1 MGSAHPTYI
10 FLNNPIYITMSE
22 EPDTNNNNVKSGSNL
37 EKLLKKGEF
46 VVTSELGPPRGA
58 SREAVEK
65 KAELLKGYA
74 DAFNLTD
81 CQTAMVRLS
90 SIASGSILLDMGMEP
105 VVQMTC
111 RDRNRIAMQS
121 DILGAASLGM
131 KNLLCLTGDHQC
143 FGDHPEAKGVFD
155 IDSIQLLDMF
165 RQMRDEKKF
174 QSGEEL
180 KSEEPK
186 LFLGAAVNPFA
197 DPFQYRAARLAKK
210 VKAGADFIQT
220 QIIYNVEKF
229 EEWMGMVRAMGLHEK
244 VAILAGVT
252 PIRSLGMAKY
262 MKKNVPGMDV
272 PDELIKRLEGAEKKK
287 AEGINI
293 CLEVIERVKEIEGV
307 SGVHI
312 MAVEWEEIVPE
323 ITERAGL
330 LPRPTP

>member
-1 MGSAHPTYI
+1 
-10 FLNNPIYITMSE
+10 MSE
-22 EPDTNNNNVKSGSNL
+22 EHNTNNNDVKSGSNL
-37 EKLLKKGEF
+37 EKLLRKGEF

-58 SREAVEK
+58 SREDVEK

-90 SIASGSILLDMGMEP
+90 SIASGAILLDMGMEP

-155 IDSIQLLDMF
+155 LDSINQLDMF

-186 LFLGAAVNPFA
+186 LFLGAAENPFA

-229 EEWMGMVRAMGLHEK
+229 EEWMSMVRAMGLHEK
-244 VAILAGVT
+244 VSILAGVT

-293 CLEVIERVKEIEGV
+293 CLEVIERVRQIEGV

-312 MAVEWEEIVPE
+312 MAVEWEEIVSE

>member
-1 MGSAHPTYI
+1 
-10 FLNNPIYITMSE
+10 MSE
-22 EPDTNNNNVKSGSNL
+22 EHNTNNNDVKSGSNL
-37 EKLLKKGEF
+37 EKLLRKGEF

-58 SREAVEK
+58 SREDVEK

-90 SIASGSILLDMGMEP
+90 SIASGAILLDMGMEP

-155 IDSIQLLDMF
+155 LDSINQLDMF

-186 LFLGAAVNPFA
+186 LFLGAAENPFA

-229 EEWMGMVRAMGLHEK
+229 EEWMSMVRAMGLHKK
-244 VAILAGVT
+244 VSILAGVT
-252 PIRSLGMAKY
+252 PIRSVGMAKY

-293 CLEVIERVKEIEGV
+293 CLEVIERVRQIEGV

-312 MAVEWEEIVPE
+312 MAVEWEEIVSE

>member
-1 MGSAHPTYI
+1 
-10 FLNNPIYITMSE
+10 MSE
-22 EPDTNNNNVKSGSNL
+22 EHNTNNNDVKSGSNL
-37 EKLLKKGEF
+37 EKLLRKGEF

-58 SREAVEK
+58 SREDVEK

-90 SIASGSILLDMGMEP
+90 SIASGAILLDMGMEP

-186 LFLGAAVNPFA
+186 LFLGAAENPFA

-229 EEWMGMVRAMGLHEK
+229 EEWMSMVRAMGLHEK
-244 VAILAGVT
+244 VSILAGVT

-293 CLEVIERVKEIEGV
+293 CLEVIERVRQIEGV

>member
-1 MGSAHPTYI
+1 
-10 FLNNPIYITMSE
+10 MSE
-22 EPDTNNNNVKSGSNL
+22 ENDTNNNNLKSGSNL
-37 EKLLKKGEF
+37 EKLLRKGEF

-58 SREAVEK
+58 SRKAVEE
-65 KAELLKGYA
+65 KAALLKGYA

-90 SIASGSILLDMGMEP
+90 SIASGAILLDMGMEP
-105 VVQMTC
+105 VVQLTC

-121 DILGAASLGM
+121 DILGAAALGM

-155 IDSIQLLDMF
+155 LDSINQLDMF

-180 KSEEPK
+180 KTEEPK
-186 LFLGAAVNPFA
+186 LFLGAAENPFA

-229 EEWMGMVRAMGLHEK
+229 EQWMSMVREMGLHKK
-244 VAILAGVT
+244 VSILAGVT

-293 CLEVIERVKEIEGV
+293 CLEVIERVKKIEGV
-307 SGVHI
+307 AGVHI

>member
-1 MGSAHPTYI
+1 
-10 FLNNPIYITMSE
+10 MSE
-22 EPDTNNNNVKSGSNL
+22 EHNTNNNDIKSGSNL

-65 KAELLKGYA
+65 KAELLKGHA

-90 SIASGSILLDMGMEP
+90 SIASGAILLDMEMEP

-155 IDSIQLLDMF
+155 IDSIQLLDML

-180 KSEEPK
+180 KTEEPK
-186 LFLGAAVNPFA
+186 LFLGAAENPFA

-229 EEWMGMVRAMGLHEK
+229 EEWMEMVRAMGLHEK
-244 VAILAGVT
+244 VSILAGVT

-293 CLEVIERVKEIEGV
+293 CLEVIERVRKIEGV
-307 SGVHI
+307 AGVHI

-330 LPRPTP
+330 LPRPIL

>member
-1 MGSAHPTYI
+1 
-10 FLNNPIYITMSE
+10 MSE
-22 EPDTNNNNVKSGSNL
+22 EHNTNDSTLKAGSNL
-37 EKLLKKGEF
+37 EKLLRKGEF

-58 SREAVEK
+58 SRESVEK

-90 SIASGSILLDMGMEP
+90 SIASGAILLDMGMEP
-105 VVQMTC
+105 VVQLTC

-121 DILGAASLGM
+121 DILGAAALGM

-155 IDSIQLLDMF
+155 MDSINQLDMF

-180 KSEEPK
+180 KTEEPK
-186 LFLGAAVNPFA
+186 LFLGAAENPFA

-229 EEWMGMVRAMGLHEK
+229 EQWMSMVRDMGLHKK
-244 VAILAGVT
+244 VSILAGVT

-293 CLEVIERVKEIEGV
+293 CLEVIERVRKIEGV

-323 ITERAGL
+323 ITDRAGL

>member
-1 MGSAHPTYI
+1 M
-10 FLNNPIYITMSE
+10 NE
-22 EPDTNNNNVKSGSNL
+22 EHNTNNNDVKSGSNL
-37 EKLLKKGEF
+37 EKLLRKGEF

-58 SREAVEK
+58 SREDVEK

-90 SIASGSILLDMGMEP
+90 SIASGAILLDMGMEP

-155 IDSIQLLDMF
+155 LDSINQLDMF

-180 KSEEPK
+180 KSGEPK
-186 LFLGAAVNPFA
+186 LFLGAAENPFA

-229 EEWMGMVRAMGLHEK
+229 EEWMSMVRAMGLHEK
-244 VAILAGVT
+244 VSILAGVT
-252 PIRSLGMAKY
+252 PVRSLGMAKY

-293 CLEVIERVKEIEGV
+293 CLEVIERVRQIEGV

-312 MAVEWEEIVPE
+312 MAVEWEEIVSE

>member
-1 MGSAHPTYI
+1 
-10 FLNNPIYITMSE
+10 MSE
-22 EPDTNNNNVKSGSNL
+22 EHDTNTNDFKAGSNL
-37 EKLLKKGEF
+37 EKLLRKGEF
-46 VVTSELGPPRGA
+46 VVTSELGPPRGS

-90 SIASGSILLDMGMEP
+90 SIASGAILLDMGMEP

-155 IDSIQLLDMF
+155 LDSINQLDMF

-186 LFLGAAVNPFA
+186 LFLGAAENPFA

-229 EEWMGMVRAMGLHEK
+229 EEWMSMVRDMGLHKK
-244 VAILAGVT
+244 VFILAGVT

-272 PDELIKRLEGAEKKK
+272 PDEIIKRLEGAEKKK

-293 CLEVIERVKEIEGV
+293 CLEVIEKVRTIEGV

>member
-1 MGSAHPTYI
+1 
-10 FLNNPIYITMSE
+10 MSE
-22 EPDTNNNNVKSGSNL
+22 EHNTNNNNVKSGSNL
-37 EKLLKKGEF
+37 EKLLRKGEF

-58 SREAVEK
+58 SREDVEK

-90 SIASGSILLDMGMEP
+90 SIASGAILLDMGMEP

-121 DILGAASLGM
+121 DILGATSLGM

-155 IDSIQLLDMF
+155 LDSINQLDMF

-174 QSGEEL
+174 QSGGEL
-180 KSEEPK
+180 KTEEPK
-186 LFLGAAVNPFA
+186 LFLGAAENPFA

-210 VKAGADFIQT
+210 IKAGADFIQT

-229 EEWMGMVRAMGLHEK
+229 EQWMGMVREMGLHKK
-244 VAILAGVT
+244 VSILAGVT

-272 PDELIKRLEGAEKKK
+272 PDEIIKRLEGAEKKK

-293 CLEVIERVKEIEGV
+293 CLEVIERVRKIEGV
-307 SGVHI
+307 AGVHI

>member
-1 MGSAHPTYI
+1 
-10 FLNNPIYITMSE
+10 MSE
-22 EPDTNNNNVKSGSNL
+22 EDKTNNNDVKSGSNL
-37 EKLLKKGEF
+37 EKLLRKGEF

-90 SIASGSILLDMGMEP
+90 SIASGAILLDMGMEP

-121 DILGAASLGM
+121 DILGAAALGM

-155 IDSIQLLDMF
+155 LDSINQLDMF
-165 RQMRDEKKF
+165 RQMRDEKIF

-180 KSEEPK
+180 KTEEPK
-186 LFLGAAVNPFA
+186 LFLGAAENPFA

-229 EEWMGMVRAMGLHEK
+229 EQWMSMVREMGLHKK
-244 VAILAGVT
+244 VSILAGVT

-293 CLEVIERVKEIEGV
+293 CLEVIERVRKIEGV
-307 SGVHI
+307 AGVHI

>member
-1 MGSAHPTYI
+1 
-10 FLNNPIYITMSE
+10 MSE
-22 EPDTNNNNVKSGSNL
+22 EHNTNNNDVKSGSNL
-37 EKLLKKGEF
+37 EKLLRKGEF

-58 SREAVEK
+58 SREDVEK

-90 SIASGSILLDMGMEP
+90 SIASGAILLDMGMEP

-155 IDSIQLLDMF
+155 LDSINQLDMF

-186 LFLGAAVNPFA
+186 LFLGAAENPFA

-210 VKAGADFIQT
+210 VKAGANFIQT

-229 EEWMGMVRAMGLHEK
+229 EEWMSMVRAMGLHEK

-293 CLEVIERVKEIEGV
+293 CLEVIERVRQIEGV

>member
-1 MGSAHPTYI
+1 
-10 FLNNPIYITMSE
+10 MSE
-22 EPDTNNNNVKSGSNL
+22 EHNTNNNNVKSGSNL
-37 EKLLKKGEF
+37 EKLLRKGEF

-58 SREAVEK
+58 SREDVEK

-90 SIASGSILLDMGMEP
+90 SIASGAILLDMGMEP

-155 IDSIQLLDMF
+155 LDSINQLDMF

-186 LFLGAAVNPFA
+186 LFLGAAENPFA

-229 EEWMGMVRAMGLHEK
+229 EEWMSMVRAMGLHEK
-244 VAILAGVT
+244 VSILAGVT

-293 CLEVIERVKEIEGV
+293 CLEVIERVRQIEGV

-312 MAVEWEEIVPE
+312 MAVEWEEIVSE

>member
-1 MGSAHPTYI
+1 
-10 FLNNPIYITMSE
+10 MSE
-22 EPDTNNNNVKSGSNL
+22 EQNTNNNDVKSGSNL
-37 EKLLKKGEF
+37 EKLLRKGEF

-58 SREAVEK
+58 SREDVEK

-90 SIASGSILLDMGMEP
+90 SIASGAILLDMGMEP

-155 IDSIQLLDMF
+155 LDSINQLDMF

-174 QSGEEL
+174 QSGEDL

-186 LFLGAAVNPFA
+186 LFLGAAENPFA

-229 EEWMGMVRAMGLHEK
+229 EEWMSMVRAMGLHEK

-272 PDELIKRLEGAEKKK
+272 PDELIKRLEGAGKKK

-293 CLEVIERVKEIEGV
+293 CLEVIERVRQIEGV

>member
-1 MGSAHPTYI
+1 
-10 FLNNPIYITMSE
+10 MSE
-22 EPDTNNNNVKSGSNL
+22 EHNTNNNDVKSGSNL
-37 EKLLKKGEF
+37 EKLLRKGEF

-90 SIASGSILLDMGMEP
+90 SIASGAILLDMGMEP

-155 IDSIQLLDMF
+155 LDSINQLDMF

-174 QSGEEL
+174 QSGEDL

-186 LFLGAAVNPFA
+186 LFLGAAENPFA

-229 EEWMGMVRAMGLHEK
+229 EEWMEMVRAMGLHEK
-244 VAILAGVT
+244 VSILAGVT

-293 CLEVIERVKEIEGV
+293 CLEVIERVKKIEGV

-323 ITERAGL
+323 ITERAGF

>member
-1 MGSAHPTYI
+1 
-10 FLNNPIYITMSE
+10 MSE
-22 EPDTNNNNVKSGSNL
+22 EHNTNNNDVKSGSNL
-37 EKLLKKGEF
+37 EKLLRKGEF

-58 SREAVEK
+58 SREDVEK

-90 SIASGSILLDMGMEP
+90 SIASGAILLDMGMEP

-155 IDSIQLLDMF
+155 LDSINQLDMF

-186 LFLGAAVNPFA
+186 LFLGAAENPFA

-229 EEWMGMVRAMGLHEK
+229 EEWMSMVRAMGLHEK
-244 VAILAGVT
+244 VSILAGVT

-293 CLEVIERVKEIEGV
+293 CLEVIERVRQIEGV